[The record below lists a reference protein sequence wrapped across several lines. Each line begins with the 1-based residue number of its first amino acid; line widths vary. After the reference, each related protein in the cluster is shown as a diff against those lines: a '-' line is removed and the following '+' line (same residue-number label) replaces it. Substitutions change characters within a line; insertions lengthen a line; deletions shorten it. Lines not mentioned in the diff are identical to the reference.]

1 VTALPTAVV
10 AGAREAFTAGYE
22 ELRRVALERAAGSGR
37 GIGFALFIRSG
48 MAAWMKTCAALLI
61 PRTPT
66 ARRPAVEPPPVAPD
80 VRVEVAMLLAEMA
93 LSVHVQ
99 GGMIV

>member
-1 VTALPTAVV
+1 MTTTPQPVR
-10 AGAREAFTAGYE
+10 AGTREALAAGYE
-22 ELRRVALERAAGSGR
+22 ELRRAALEHAAGSGR

-48 MAAWMKTCAALLI
+48 MAAWMETCTALLI
-61 PRTPT
+61 PREPP
-66 ARRPAVEPPPVAPD
+66 ARRPAAAPPPVAPD

-99 GGMIV
+99 GGMTV